1 MTVGRKTRT
10 LFMAREHMAQATMP
24 VEPAI
29 QREVVDPGDTEHGV
43 DAVRGEQF
51 HEVAS
56 DRSCC

>member
-1 MTVGRKTRT
+1 
-10 LFMAREHMAQATMP
+10 MAREHMAQATMP

-51 HEVAS
+51 YEVAS